1 MAARKTGTKGNR
13 GTKNE
18 MIEAMIKLNKSS
30 KANAEQKEIILNN
43 FMNAQEIGG
52 KVFLYIPLKYLKV
65 DHESY
70 QRAVYKHAQ
79 KISEA
84 WDIRKCDPLIVNY
97 RKDGF
102 FYIIDGQHRYKA
114 AQIKGVLCL
123 VCVVFVGLSVEE
135 ESEIFS
141 DVNILSKKLIPYETF
156 KSNICHGEQVDT
168 IIKNV
173 CDKYGIAVE
182 KSKSPKTLRCI
193 TLCRKI
199 VKKDLSS
206 GDGTETLNWI
216 FGLLGEC
223 NWSIVDPMTYT
234 QRVFAALEHVRLANR
249 DSLDYVK
256 DKLVSAFDIVSYED
270 LSAFA
275 SMEYPLYGKD
285 SGFIM
290 VIKGIAEGTIEVT
303 DDIKNRIRRIA

>member
-1 MAARKTGTKGNR
+1 MAARKTNTK

-18 MIEAMIKLNKSS
+18 MIEEMIKLNKSS
-30 KANAEQKEIILNN
+30 KDNAEQKEIILNN

-65 DHESY
+65 DQESY
-70 QRAVYKHAQ
+70 QRTVYKHAQ
-79 KISEA
+79 KIAEV

-102 FYIIDGQHRYKA
+102 FYIIDGQHRYRA
-114 AQIKGVLCL
+114 ALIKGILCL

-156 KSNICHGEQVDT
+156 KSNICHGEQIDT
-168 IIKNV
+168 IIKSV
-173 CDKYGIAVE
+173 CDRYGIVVE
-182 KSKSPKTLRCI
+182 KRNSPKTLRCA

-199 VKKDLSS
+199 VKKDLNS
-206 GDGTETLNWI
+206 GNGTETLNWI

-223 NWSIVDPMTYT
+223 NWSVVEPMAYT
-234 QRVFAALEHVRLANR
+234 HRVFAALEHVRLDNM

-256 DKLVSAFDIVSYED
+256 DKLVSAFDMVSYED

-275 SMEYPLYGKD
+275 NLEYPLYGKD
-285 SGFIM
+285 SGFMM
-290 VIKGIAEGTIEVT
+290 VVKDIVDGNIEVA
-303 DDIKNRIRRIA
+303 DDIKNRIKRIA